1 MLLLKRILIIFFLF
15 FPISNSWGIISD
27 EVQNALFVDSND
39 AQQIVRGLAFS
50 SDGLKV
56 FLHYQNGGDTFR
68 YIAEYKLST
77 PFDISTKTYAGD
89 DERCELTGNS
99 GNDRRIFDM
108 SFSTDGLKLFIA
120 RAGSNNEAGS
130 NIDKIF
136 RYDLTS
142 PYDISTCSFAQ
153 KTTDLDGDTLQ
164 LNSQAGNR
172 ANNKNNKAQG
182 VAINNDGT
190 KIFII
195 FQDAADER
203 ILEYNL
209 STPYD
214 LETISL
220 VTSAGITLPV
230 DGNPMS
236 LFFNSTGTRLFYH
249 DHNNHTVTQISLGAA
264 YDTSSFT
271 VDGSVDIRTKASAN
285 NISSELAGLAFSKN
299 GLMIFLAND
308 QNDSTS
314 DRVLQFNVSCPFNII
329 AGKCPPVTENSVRT
343 GIAEAQIMIAKRT
356 IDHSTKSAL
365 NRLEW
370 IRRNKDNQ
378 NLSNLNIDLNFNTAT
393 QLDNPLLNYWVKK
406 IPDRILSVNEKVE
419 NGQSIT
425 IGPKDTND
433 NKLNNFTTAIKSD
446 NSLLNSWMDKLPKK
460 ITAHQ
465 ASLEKKTEDKQ
476 QDIFFWS
483 EGSIAIGRVGDTN
496 ISSFKKIGTEAIT
509 LGADKFT
516 DNNGIKGLA
525 FRFGNNNVDVGMEGS
540 NIDTDTFNLSY
551 YSTTPIENDTKS
563 EDIVIGF
570 GKLKYNVLTVL
581 DGQHIKA
588 SRDGRQVYGAVKTKD
603 EIKKDNFILIPSIQ
617 ADIGHTILDGYTES
631 GIGAIKVKDQNIQT
645 LKLRTAMG
653 VVDDLP
659 NESTFCPGVKNK
671 TCFIKRH
678 GKIEY
683 MADLSRSSNFKYT
696 YASDST
702 VDFQEKLYSGALHN
716 VNGEV
721 GIDIILPDSLSVF
734 LIYERNQ
741 ALGSGYTDNINI
753 TIGYLPNKKTNY
765 AFKVAGSDNLGSEY
779 KISKNINDFE
789 IDFKLN
795 NQDVLKPNTI
805 DEAMVSLNRIF

>member
-446 NSLLNSWMDKLPKK
+446 NSLLNSWMDKLPEK

-483 EGSIAIGRVGDTN
+483 EGSIAVGRIGDTN

-509 LGADKFT
+509 VGADKFT
-516 DNNGIKGLA
+516 KNNGIRGLA
-525 FRFGNNNVDVGMEGS
+525 FRFGKNDVKVGTAGS
-540 NIDTDTFNLSY
+540 NIDTDTFNLTY

-570 GKLKYNVLTVL
+570 GKLKYDILTVL
-581 DGQHIKA
+581 DGKHIKA
-588 SRDGRQVYGAVKTKD
+588 SRDGRQVYFTNKFKD
-603 EIKKDNFILIPSIQ
+603 EIKKDNFILIPSFQ
-617 ADIGHTILDGYTES
+617 ADVGHTILDGYTES
-631 GIGAIKVKDQNIQT
+631 GIGAIKVEDQNIQT

>member
-446 NSLLNSWMDKLPKK
+446 NSLLNSWMDKLPEK
-460 ITAHQ
+460 ITARQ
-465 ASLEKKTEDKQ
+465 ASVKKKTKDKQ

-483 EGSIAIGRVGDTN
+483 EGSIAVGRVGDTN

>member
-446 NSLLNSWMDKLPKK
+446 NSLLNSWMDKLPEK

-805 DEAMVSLNRIF
+805 DEAMLSLNRIF

>member
-1 MLLLKRILIIFFLF
+1 MFLFKRILIIFFF
-15 FPISNSWGIISD
+15 IIPISNSWGIISD
-27 EVQNALFVDSND
+27 EVQNALFVDSNN
-39 AQQIVRGLAFS
+39 AQTNVRGLAFS
-50 SDGLKV
+50 PDGLKV

-89 DERCELTGNS
+89 SERCELTGNS
-99 GNDRRIFDM
+99 GGDRRIFDM

-120 RAGSNNEAGS
+120 RAGANNEAGS
-130 NIDKIF
+130 NIDNIF

-172 ANNKNNKAQG
+172 ANDRHNKAQG

-271 VDGSVDIRTKASAN
+271 VDGSVDIRTKASAS
-285 NISSELAGLAFSKN
+285 NISSELGGLAFSKN

-308 QNDSTS
+308 TNDNTG

-365 NRLEW
+365 NRLQW

-378 NLSNLNIDLNFNTAT
+378 NLTNLNIDFNFNTAT
-393 QLDNPLLNYWVKK
+393 QIDNPLLNYWVKK
-406 IPDRILSVNEKVE
+406 LPDRILSINEKVE
-419 NGQSIT
+419 GGQSIT
-425 IGPKDTND
+425 I
-433 NKLNNFTTAIKSD
+433 NKEDMNSKNSNNFTTVFKSD
-446 NSLLNSWMDKLPKK
+446 NPMLNSWLSKIPDK

-465 ASLEKKTEDKQ
+465 ASIKKKTEEKQ
-476 QDIFFWS
+476 QDIFYWS
-483 EGSIAIGRVGDTN
+483 EGSIAVGRVGDTN

-525 FRFGNNNVDVGMEGS
+525 FRLGNNNVEVGMGES
-540 NIDTDTFNLSY
+540 NIDTDTFNLTY
-551 YSTTPIENDTKS
+551 YSTTPLENDTKF

-570 GKLKYNVLTVL
+570 GKLKYDILTVS
-581 DGQHIKA
+581 DGKHIKA
-588 SRDGRQVYGAVKTKD
+588 TRDGRQVYFTNKFKD
-603 EIKKDNFILIPSIQ
+603 EIKKDNFTLIPSFQ
-617 ADIGHTILDGYTES
+617 ADVGYTKLDRYTES

-645 LKLRTAMG
+645 LKLRTTMG
-653 VVDDLP
+653 VVEDLP
-659 NESTFCPGVKNK
+659 NESTFCLELAK
-671 TCFIKRH
+671 TCAIKRH

-683 MADLSRSSNFKYT
+683 MADLSRSSNFEYT
-696 YASDST
+696 YASDSA
-702 VDFQEKLYSGALHN
+702 VDFQERLYSGALHN
-716 VNGEV
+716 VNGEM
-721 GIDIILPDSLSVF
+721 GIDIILPDSFSVF

-741 ALGSGYTDNINI
+741 ALGTGYTDNINI

-779 KISKNINDFE
+779 KISKNI
-789 IDFKLN
+789 
-795 NQDVLKPNTI
+795 
-805 DEAMVSLNRIF
+805 

>member
-446 NSLLNSWMDKLPKK
+446 NSLLNSWMDKLPEK

-765 AFKVAGSDNLGSEY
+765 AYKVAGSDTSR
-779 KISKNINDFE
+779 
-789 IDFKLN
+789 
-795 NQDVLKPNTI
+795 V
-805 DEAMVSLNRIF
+805 

>member
-446 NSLLNSWMDKLPKK
+446 NSLLNSWMDKLPEK

-540 NIDTDTFNLSY
+540 NIDTGTFNLSY

>member
-446 NSLLNSWMDKLPKK
+446 NPLLNSWMDKLPEK

-570 GKLKYNVLTVL
+570 GKLKYNILTVL
-581 DGQHIKA
+581 DGKHIKA
-588 SRDGRQVYGAVKTKD
+588 SRDGRQVYGA
-603 EIKKDNFILIPSIQ
+603 IKF
-617 ADIGHTILDGYTES
+617 
-631 GIGAIKVKDQNIQT
+631 
-645 LKLRTAMG
+645 
-653 VVDDLP
+653 
-659 NESTFCPGVKNK
+659 
-671 TCFIKRH
+671 KR
-678 GKIEY
+678 
-683 MADLSRSSNFKYT
+683 
-696 YASDST
+696 
-702 VDFQEKLYSGALHN
+702 
-716 VNGEV
+716 
-721 GIDIILPDSLSVF
+721 
-734 LIYERNQ
+734 
-741 ALGSGYTDNINI
+741 
-753 TIGYLPNKKTNY
+753 
-765 AFKVAGSDNLGSEY
+765 
-779 KISKNINDFE
+779 
-789 IDFKLN
+789 
-795 NQDVLKPNTI
+795 
-805 DEAMVSLNRIF
+805 